1 MEPKIWPHS
10 AEVTAFIVA
19 KEYRKEIIEI
29 YTDGSRNEQGFGAG
43 VAMFSVNELVRTLN
57 YRVDNRCS
65 NNQAEQLAIAKTLE
79 ALEKAD
85 IEKSRPRTA
94 AIITDSTFTLDSME
108 NVNNHSYPIEEIRE
122 VV

>member
-1 MEPKIWPHS
+1 
-10 AEVTAFIVA
+10 VTAFIVA